1 MLLNYRWQEPDLVV
15 IDSTALALQ
24 VLLSCSDREV
34 RHHGGPV
41 ASRLTPSV
49 AGMLRTAQ
57 AELASRPDH
66 ERIVAAP
73 AERCRGSSPPPAKS
87 ALRPI

>member
-49 AGMLRTAQ
+49 AGGIIPQ
-57 AELASRPDH
+57 
-66 ERIVAAP
+66 
-73 AERCRGSSPPPAKS
+73 C
-87 ALRPI
+87 